1 MKWIVESMAQ
11 RLLFIFQRVFEGRG
25 IHMINILIVE
35 DDFRIADIHEKFL
48 KEIEDVRVVG
58 KALRASDALEII
70 QEKHI
75 DLILLDIY
83 IPDKLGTELIQEIK
97 ARQMDI
103 DFIVITAANNIELL
117 DKSLKSGVF
126 YYLLKPVSIE
136 RFREVIESYKKRR
149 KSIDSIE
156 FVDQTFIDDL
166 IGNKSMEREGAASE
180 PLPKGVNLLTLN
192 KVIEF
197 VDDLPNGITAEA
209 MGMKLGASRTTAR
222 RYLEYL
228 VSVGKVKAELEYG
241 IVGRPERMYF
251 SNRKK

>member
-1 MKWIVESMAQ
+1 
-11 RLLFIFQRVFEGRG
+11 
-25 IHMINILIVE
+25 MINVLIVE

-58 KALRASDALEII
+58 KALRGSEALEII
-70 QEKHI
+70 EEKHV

-97 ARQMDI
+97 TRQLDI

-117 DKSLKSGVF
+117 DKSIKSGVF

-136 RFREVIESYKKRR
+136 RFRDVIESYKKRR
-149 KSIDSIE
+149 NSIDSIE
-156 FVDQTFIDDL
+156 FVDQSFIDDL
-166 IGNKSMEREGAASE
+166 IGNKTVEREGSSE
-180 PLPKGVNLLTLN
+180 LLPKGVNLLTLN

-197 VDDLPNGITAEA
+197 IDDLPNGITAEA
-209 MGMKLGASRTTAR
+209 MGMRLGASRTTAR